1 MTIPSEQPIKKE
13 IIYLY
18 VLNTMADWEVGLAI
32 AELNSHRF
40 FAAPNNY
47 RVQTFALSKSPV
59 TTMGGITIVPDGT
72 IEEINLESAVML
84 ILPGAE
90 TWMQPEQTAVLN
102 LAQRF
107 IDNKIP
113 VAAICG
119 ATVAMANAGML
130 NRIKHT
136 SNNLEYLTTTYPNY
150 HGAEFY
156 QHENA
161 VTDGNVIT
169 AGSSSSV
176 DFAYHILKMLH
187 VLKPDSLKFWY
198 AYFDKHSEKDA
209 YKLFKSL

>member
-32 AELNSHRF
+32 AELNTHRF
-40 FAAPNNY
+40 FATPNNY
-47 RVQTFALSKSPV
+47 RVQTFALTKSPI
-59 TTMGGITIVPDGT
+59 TTMGGITIIPDST
-72 IEEINLESAVML
+72 IEEINLEAALML
-84 ILPGAE
+84 ILPGAVI
-90 TWMQPEQTAVLN
+90 WMQPEQTEVLN

-136 SNNLEYLTTTYPNY
+136 SNSLEHLTTTYPNY

-187 VLKPDSLKFWY
+187 VLKPDSLKFWH
-198 AYFDKHSEKDA
+198 AYYEQHSEKDA

>member
-1 MTIPSEQPIKKE
+1 MTIQTEQPNNKE

-40 FAAPNNY
+40 FATPNHY
-47 RVQTFALSKSPV
+47 RVQTFSLTKSPI
-59 TTMGGITIVPDGT
+59 TTMGGITIIPDCT
-72 IEEINLESAVML
+72 IEEINLDAAVML
-84 ILPGAE
+84 ILPGADI
-90 TWMQPEQTAVLN
+90 WMQPEQIAVLN
-102 LAQRF
+102 KAQQF
-107 IDNKIP
+107 LDNKIP

-156 QHENA
+156 QHELA

-176 DFAYHILKMLH
+176 EFAYHILKMLH
-187 VLKPDSLKFWY
+187 VFKPDCLKFWHTY
-198 AYFDKHSEKDA
+198 YEQHSEKDL
-209 YKLFKSL
+209 YKLFISL